1 MDDKVKAMFTN
12 TDCVPMVNVFTK
24 LLNKFKYSKFSQ
36 CVHSVQITSMILVS
50 EDDHIRSELIAL
62 GINLAIN
69 NKNAQLMV
77 ENNRLQGLIKTAF
90 RNQDALIMKMIRNI
104 SQHESTKENFVVSW
118 STDLKSNIIIS
129 YLLFNNC
136 L

>member
-1 MDDKVKAMFTN
+1 
-12 TDCVPMVNVFTK
+12 
-24 LLNKFKYSKFSQ
+24 
-36 CVHSVQITSMILVS
+36 MILIS

-77 ENNRLQGLIKTAF
+77 ESNRLQGLIKTAF

-104 SQHESTKENFVVSW
+104 SQHESTKDNFIVS
-118 STDLKSNIIIS
+118 
-129 YLLFNNC
+129 
-136 L
+136 